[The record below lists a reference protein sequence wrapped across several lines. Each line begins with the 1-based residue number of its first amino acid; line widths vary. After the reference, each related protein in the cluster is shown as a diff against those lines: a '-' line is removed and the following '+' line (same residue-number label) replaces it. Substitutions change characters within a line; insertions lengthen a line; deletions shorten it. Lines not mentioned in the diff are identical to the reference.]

1 MRFFV
6 WLFQIIKGIFT
17 SEVLETVEKATI
29 EATTFTLIELKPSP
43 QGAQQKEVDPMECL
57 ENFTEI
63 TLTV

>member
-6 WLFQIIKGIFT
+6 WLFQKIKGIFT

-29 EATTFTLIELKPSP
+29 QATTFTLIEIKAPA
-43 QGAQQKEVDPMECL
+43 QQQKEVDPMECL
-57 ENFTEI
+57 ENFTEV